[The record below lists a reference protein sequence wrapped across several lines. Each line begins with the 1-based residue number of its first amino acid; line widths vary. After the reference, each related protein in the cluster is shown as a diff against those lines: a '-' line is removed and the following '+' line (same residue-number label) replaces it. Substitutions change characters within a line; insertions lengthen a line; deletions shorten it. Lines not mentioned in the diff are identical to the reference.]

1 MKQKK
6 KQNINNKFNFDDEYI
21 IGVSTTASPSKTKSY
36 KKKVTKKSKSKVKKT
51 DKTLKNSKKVQ
62 AKKVINR
69 PKMHEKRRLAWDR
82 IVKVVLVICLFVGA
96 GAFLCLSPTFNVNE
110 IIVENNSLIP
120 ADTIRSL
127 SRIELYKNIFKVD
140 RSDTVEYVQENPYIN
155 SVKVKRVLPN
165 KVKIIVEERTEKY
178 LLEFAEGK
186 YAILDGQGY
195 ILGVA
200 SEPKELP
207 IITGAKTNIDEILQ
221 NKGNKNRLCEKDLNM
236 LETVANIIQT
246 TQNYEVYSFIT
257 KIDISDEDNIKLIL
271 AGEGKIV
278 HLGNCTDL
286 STRILFMQE
295 IIKSQKG
302 KSGEM
307 FINGDLTEKKVFFR
321 ENV

>member
-207 IITGAKTNIDEILQ
+207 IITGAKTNIDEILK

>member
-62 AKKVINR
+62 AKKVANR

-110 IIVENNSLIP
+110 IIVENNNLIP

-207 IITGAKTNIDEILQ
+207 IITGAKTNIDEILK

-246 TQNYEVYSFIT
+246 TQNYEVYLFIT

-271 AGEGKIV
+271 TGEGKIV

>member
-236 LETVANIIQT
+236 LETVVNIIQT
-246 TQNYEVYSFIT
+246 TQNYEVYSFVT

>member
-165 KVKIIVEERTEKY
+165 KVRIIVEERTEKY

>member
-62 AKKVINR
+62 AKKVANR

-110 IIVENNSLIP
+110 IVVENNSLIP

-200 SEPKELP
+200 SEPKELL

-221 NKGNKNRLCEKDLNM
+221 NKGNKNRLCEKDLIM
-236 LETVANIIQT
+236 LETVVNIIQT